1 MNTKHENES
10 VEEMM
15 KNVMKNE
22 NLRRK
27 MLKDFGFTEENYT
40 DEDMKYICYTIMYQ
54 NGIKDTARVAKTM
67 YLTVELAK
75 ASIQAKSF
83 EELGIASR
91 KLLEECKIIY

>member
-22 NLRRK
+22 NLKRK
-27 MLKDFGFTEENYT
+27 MLKDFGFNESGYS

-54 NGIKDTARVAKTM
+54 NGIKDKARVAKAM
-67 YLTVELAK
+67 YFTVELAK
-75 ASIQAKSF
+75 ASTQAKSF

-91 KLLEECKIIY
+91 KLLEECKIIH